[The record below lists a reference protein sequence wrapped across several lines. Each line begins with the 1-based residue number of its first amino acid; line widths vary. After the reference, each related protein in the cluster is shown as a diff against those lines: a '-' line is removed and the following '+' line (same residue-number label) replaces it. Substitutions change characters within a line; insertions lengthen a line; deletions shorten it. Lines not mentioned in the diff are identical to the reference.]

1 MYQMIHDSLFR
12 QSKALAVLAHLL
24 EEEYHILLDR
34 DAQAVA
40 AQEFSIQ
47 ELVRQLAV
55 EKTLVIKTLNG
66 VRVLEFCKGL
76 PEDQAQSLR
85 ELFTAIDKN
94 EQLVS
99 RQASRNAQLSLAL
112 LDQSSRNLKA
122 ITSQLTPATGD
133 TYGRRGGMR
142 RASVPQAAILSGRL

>member
-1 MYQMIHDSLFR
+1 MYQKVHDSLFR
-12 QSKALAVLAHLL
+12 QGKALAVLAHLL

-55 EKTLVIKTLNG
+55 EKTLVIKSLNG
-66 VRVLEFCKGL
+66 VRVLEYCNNL
-76 PEDQAQSLR
+76 PEEKASPLR
-85 ELFTAIDKN
+85 ELFAAIDKN

-122 ITSQLTPATGD
+122 ITSQLTPATGE

-142 RASVPQAAILSGRL
+142 RPGVPQAAIVSGRL